1 MSQLGIPPAISA
13 EGVSIIAELKAGS
26 EDAYAWLVT
35 QYHQPIYSLICRLL
49 NNPADA
55 VDTTQ
60 EVFLKVYRGMKRFN
74 GDSSLKTWMYRIAI
88 HEASNQRRRRCR
100 HRSREISIEQTRAV
114 DVTRS
119 ALKDCLVDDNVSPFE
134 NVIQGELRAQIEMGL
149 QSLQEPYRT
158 AVILRDLEGLS
169 L

>member
-1 MSQLGIPPAISA
+1 MAGATALSQLGIPPAIPA

-35 QYHQPIYSLICRLL
+35 KYHQPIYSLVCRLL

-60 EVFLKVYRGMKRFN
+60 EVFLKVYLGMKRFN
-74 GDSSLKTWMYRIAI
+74 GDSSLKTWMYRIAM
-88 HEASNQRRRRCR
+88 HEASNQRRWCCR

-119 ALKDCLVDDNVSPFE
+119 ALKDCLVDDNASPFE
-134 NVIQGELRAQIEMGL
+134 NVIQGELRA
-149 QSLQEPYRT
+149 
-158 AVILRDLEGLS
+158 
-169 L
+169 